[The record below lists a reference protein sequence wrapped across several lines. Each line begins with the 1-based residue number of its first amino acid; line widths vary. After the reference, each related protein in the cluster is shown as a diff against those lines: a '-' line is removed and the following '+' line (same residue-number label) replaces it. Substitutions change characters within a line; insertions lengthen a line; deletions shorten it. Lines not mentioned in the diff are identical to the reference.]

1 MTRLSPAAVGAG
13 ESRPVQ
19 DSGGDGGARA
29 ARVEPRVADRRD
41 RSEARPSVSA
51 RGTGAR
57 ERARRVDTDGWVK
70 AAHGP
75 GFKQIQNISNS
86 IQTRPN
92 LI

>member
-1 MTRLSPAAVGAG
+1 MGC
-13 ESRPVQ
+13 
-19 DSGGDGGARA
+19 A